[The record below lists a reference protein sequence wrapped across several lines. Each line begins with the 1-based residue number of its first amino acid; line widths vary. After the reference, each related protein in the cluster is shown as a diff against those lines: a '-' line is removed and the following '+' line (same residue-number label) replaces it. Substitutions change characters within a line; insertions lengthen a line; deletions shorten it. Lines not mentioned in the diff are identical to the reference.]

1 MAVWRRERE
10 TRGNAIAPRTAGCA
24 GLLAALLAV
33 AGCSGTGAA
42 AEDERAGKKNGGGAG
57 AEEVIRRAAD
67 LLARSGTS
75 QAHTAMQMAS
85 GGTRITI
92 HGEGGFDY
100 GERVGELRVTLPEG
114 GPVTEVFVPGLLYM
128 KNRGAGVPPD
138 KWVRVDVDSLPDG
151 NLVTGG
157 ATDPITA
164 AELLRGVRTAADLG
178 EATVHGE
185 TLRHFRGVTDIAA
198 AAEAA
203 PTEQSREQ
211 LAAAVDGFTRTEV
224 PFDAFLDE
232 QGLLRKVRHQ
242 FSYAGDAQGV
252 DVASTVT
259 LYDFGVPVTVALPD
273 AGDVYA
279 GAVA

>member
-1 MAVWRRERE
+1 MSVWRRR
-10 TRGNAIAPRTAGCA
+10 TRGSPAAPRGAGCA
-24 GLLAALLAV
+24 GLVAALLAL

-42 AEDERAGKKNGGGAG
+42 AEDERAAAGRGARA
-57 AEEVIRRAAD
+57 AEVVRRAAD
-67 LLARSGTS
+67 LLAASGTS
-75 QAHTAMQMAS
+75 QAHTAMEMAS
-85 GGTRITI
+85 GGTRVTL

-114 GPVTEVFVPGLLYM
+114 EPVTEIFVPGLLYM
-128 KNRGAGVPPD
+128 KNRGAGVPSD
-138 KWVRVDVDSLPDG
+138 KWVRVDVTSLPDG

-164 AELLRGVRTAADLG
+164 AELLRGVLTVADLG

-198 AAEAA
+198 AARAA
-203 PTEQSREQ
+203 SSEQAREQ
-211 LAAAVDGFTRTEV
+211 LTAAVEGFTETEV
-224 PFDAFLDE
+224 PFDVFLDE
-232 QGLLRKVRHQ
+232 RGLPRKVRHQ
-242 FSYAGDAQGV
+242 FSYAGDASGV

-259 LYDFGVPVTVALPD
+259 LFDFGTPVAVALPA